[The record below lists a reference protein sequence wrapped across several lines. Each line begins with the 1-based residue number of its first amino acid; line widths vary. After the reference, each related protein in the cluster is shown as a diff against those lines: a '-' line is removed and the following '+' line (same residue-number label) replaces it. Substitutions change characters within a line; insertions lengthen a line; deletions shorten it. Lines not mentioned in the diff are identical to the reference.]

1 MINKVDDVPIGMSIQ
16 FGDLPASHF
25 DYRRLCPHALLLVT
39 HPIISSYNPIK
50 IILMIGY
57 TVM

>member
-1 MINKVDDVPIGMSIQ
+1 MKTK

-25 DYRRLCPHALLLVT
+25 DYRRLCPQTLMLVT

-50 IILMIGY
+50 ITMLIGSY
-57 TVM
+57 TVIPK